1 MSSVVRRGS
10 FTFLSLVFGGK
21 TPICVFSRLFFLL
34 VSLFCIFFFS
44 RNRKELPNLCLAFWA
59 LFCQKASAVKGGKK
73 KAIKMQCER
82 QSLHVSSVPF
92 FLLWLQV
99 WNWQRKTQR
108 DREHIWPGRWSS
120 LFLFPDFCYDRYQW
134 KKRGNLS
141 ILRATKELRLHPRE
155 RYRLDSTICHKV
167 HNVLKLRFYVGQS
180 RESWVNLQ
188 SLLRANFKKPPILH
202 RWCVKIT
209 VGWNLLL
216 FQFVF

>member
-21 TPICVFSRLFFLL
+21 TPICVFSSFLSVGFSFLYIFLFQEQEGIAKFMLGIL
-34 VSLFCIFFFS
+34 GFV
-44 RNRKELPNLCLAFWA
+44 LP
-59 LFCQKASAVKGGKK
+59 KGQCCERWKK